1 MFRALQSQYS
11 SQNLQGVLSRMSG
24 RADVSHLLPAAA
36 VPAEYTPAL
45 PSCSVRRRRIRREP
59 LHAGTGIRSTWF

>member
-24 RADVSHLLPAAA
+24 RADVSRLLPAAA

-45 PSCSVRRRRIRREP
+45 PSCP
-59 LHAGTGIRSTWF
+59 